1 MDRRGDWSGYLP
13 DGRLIRVRRSGD
25 HWQVVCQDEEAS
37 DPDLPAALCRGIGL
51 SQQPEPPEPVRNV
64 ALRLWVRQHANR
76 IASECALV
84 DAATQAGQ
92 E

>member
-25 HWQVVCQDEEAS
+25 HWQVGCEDEEAS
-37 DPDLPAALCRGIGL
+37 DLDLRAALCRGIGL
-51 SQQPEPPEPVRNV
+51 SQQPDFPEPVRNV
-64 ALRLWVRQHANR
+64 ALRLWLKQHADR
-76 IASECALV
+76 IASKCVLV
-84 DAATQAGQ
+84 DAATQASQ